1 MRLTA
6 WAHKKF
12 IDDLNHFN
20 KISDTALI
28 IQQNKNKKALILIPL
43 NGCGTCTKEIIEFSK
58 KNFNNNKF
66 LEI

>member
-6 WAHKKF
+6 WVHKKF

-28 IQQNKNKKALILIPL
+28 IQQNKNKKALIAIQ
-43 NGCGTCTKEIIEFSK
+43 GTVSTWMKIE
-58 KNFNNNKF
+58 NAAN
-66 LEI
+66 